1 MFGGFAFIIFGDFVD
16 GIWVIVLGW
25 FIRSGAQ
32 TSLKQTLV
40 GDALLGV
47 SVGDIM
53 TREVLT
59 VPPNITVQQLVS
71 DYLLVHRHG
80 GYPVVK
86 DGEVLGVVTLQCV
99 RVVPKERRDSVT
111 VREAMVPFEST
122 VMVKSSV
129 TALDAMQKMARNKV
143 GRVLVIDGGRLVGMA
158 TREDVVRAIQMR
170 QELEL
175 GPGLGPPGLPATQY
189 PRIQAGHCVQC
200 GALLPANVKFCPQCG
215 AKQNVP

>member
-1 MFGGFAFIIFGDFVD
+1 M
-16 GIWVIVLGW
+16 LGW

-47 SVGDIM
+47 SVGNIM

-59 VPPNITVQQLVS
+59 VPPEITLNQFVS

-86 DGEVLGVVTLQCV
+86 NGEVLGVVTLQCV
-99 RVVPKERRDSVT
+99 RAVPKEKRDSVT
-111 VREAMVPFEST
+111 VKEAMVPFERT
-122 VMVKSSV
+122 IMVKSSV

-158 TREDVVRAIQMR
+158 TREDIVSTIQTR
-170 QELEL
+170 HELEL
-175 GPGLGPPGLPATQY
+175 GPSLGPLGLPSPQF

-200 GALLPANVKFCPQCG
+200 GALLPGDVKFCSQCG
-215 AKQNVP
+215 AKQYMP